1 MRDTLHNAP
10 LDRLTGQF
18 ALRPLADR
26 HIQPLGVLASQ
37 RHDLT
42 HLLRGECSG
51 APQRGASL
59 RRSATSAEFAAA
71 SQRRRQWR
79 TVLRQTPSISAVS
92 PMPLPVA
99 ASRMMR
105 ARSASFCGVECAR
118 TSALRAAS
126 CSAESWIAGALCA
139 GIAVPLFPPGV
150 SHPESKSDSRY
161 LPQPRRLPP
170 PVAAGTHPQLDQS
183 RQLRRGVLAG
193 SRPPGHLR
201 PYRAGRAEFRR

>member
-26 HIQPLGVLASQ
+26 HIQSLGVLASQ

-42 HLLRGECSG
+42 HLLRGECC
-51 APQRGASL
+51 
-59 RRSATSAEFAAA
+59 RRTATGCLAQTVRNIRRACRR

-79 TVLRQTPSISAVS
+79 TVLRQTPSASAVS
-92 PMPLPVA
+92 LMPLPAA

-161 LPQPRRLPP
+161 LPQPRRLAP
-170 PVAAGTHPQLDQS
+170 PVTAGTHPQLDQS
-183 RQLRRGVLAG
+183 RQFRRGVLV
-193 SRPPGHLR
+193 SRST
-201 PYRAGRAEFRR
+201 FN